1 MSSTLESS
9 SPWPISGGRP
19 VGTPKIAKSDFEN
32 VLLTGHEDGSVRIW
46 RLYSNMMSEIAKV
59 TTMKYFN
66 TGSFQTSSIFSIM
79 VIDSSNMISG
89 MKSNLEIY
97 LPTIKILTFENESLN
112 YDVITPQLGDVI
124 IK

>member
-1 MSSTLESS
+1 MKSALTAVNCVQVKSEIVAKIASLSSSLESS

-19 VGTPKIAKSDFEN
+19 VGSPKIPKSDFEN

-66 TGSFQTSSIFSIM
+66 TGKFDLKKKLENSIKF
-79 VIDSSNMISG
+79 
-89 MKSNLEIY
+89 
-97 LPTIKILTFENESLN
+97 
-112 YDVITPQLGDVI
+112 
-124 IK
+124 